1 MPPPTSSALIPE
13 PVIPKRGLPVT
24 LITGFLGSGKTTLL
38 NHILTNRQNLK
49 VAVLV
54 NEFGDINI
62 DSQLL
67 VAMDETMVELSNGCI
82 CCTINDDLIDAVYR
96 VLELPDSR
104 RDGKAERVDY
114 LVVETTGLADPL
126 PIMLTFVGT
135 ELKRLTHLDSVITV
149 VDAETFTDDHFDS
162 AAATSQLTY
171 GDIILLNKAD
181 LTPEV
186 KLTWLEAYIQGFK
199 DQARVLRC
207 SLTEQADQLP
217 LSALLDVGL
226 APALPPAMVSTAQAP
241 QPNGHLGTDG
251 FMSVPFKS
259 DRPFNVDRFEHF
271 LMSQLP
277 AEVFRA
283 KGILWFEGEDLRHI
297 FQLSGKR
304 FNLSPEPWIGP
315 PQNQLVFIGR
325 QLNPLQLHQQLTNC
339 LTGTRSRCL

>member
-1 MPPPTSSALIPE
+1 MLPPPPLPLPPD

-67 VAMDETMVELSNGCI
+67 VSMDETMVELSNGCI

-96 VLELPDSR
+96 VLELPD
-104 RDGKAERVDY
+104 RVDY

-149 VDAETFTDDHFDS
+149 VDAETFTDDHFES
-162 AAATSQLTY
+162 EAATSQLTY

-207 SLTEQADQLP
+207 SLTEQSDRLP

-226 APALPPAMVSTAQAP
+226 APALPPAIVSAAQEA
-241 QPNGHLGTDG
+241 QPSGHLGTDG

-259 DRPFNVDRFEHF
+259 DRPFSVTKFEHF
-271 LMSQLP
+271 LMEQLP

-283 KGILWFEGEDLRHI
+283 KGILWFEDEDLRHI

-304 FNLSPEPWIGP
+304 FNLSPEPWTSSP
-315 PQNQLVFIGR
+315 HNQLVFIGR

-339 LTGTRSRCL
+339 LTGTRAFCW

>member
-1 MPPPTSSALIPE
+1 MSDAAMPSLPQPSSVADL
-13 PVIPKRGLPVT
+13 VIPKRGLPVT

-67 VAMDETMVELSNGCI
+67 VSMDETMVELSNGCI

-96 VLELPDSR
+96 VLELP
-104 RDGKAERVDY
+104 ERVDY

-149 VDAETFTDDHFDS
+149 VDAETFTDDHFES
-162 AAATSQLTY
+162 EAAASQLTY

-186 KLTWLEAYIQGFK
+186 KLTWLEAYIHGFK

-226 APALPPAMVSTAQAP
+226 APALPPVIVSVAQEA

-251 FMSVPFKS
+251 FMSIPFRS
-259 DRPFNVDRFEHF
+259 DRPFNVARFEHF
-271 LMSQLP
+271 LMEQLP

-283 KGILWFEGEDLRHI
+283 KGILWLEGEDLRHI

-304 FNLSPEPWIGP
+304 FDLSPEPWTSP

-325 QLNPLQLHQQLTNC
+325 QLNPLQLHQQLANC
-339 LTGTRSRCL
+339 LTGSRSRCL

>member
-1 MPPPTSSALIPE
+1 MSYHPQPSSLADPA
-13 PVIPKRGLPVT
+13 IPKRGLPVT

-67 VAMDETMVELSNGCI
+67 VSIDETMVELSNGCI

-96 VLELPDSR
+96 VLELPD
-104 RDGKAERVDY
+104 RVDY

-162 AAATSQLTY
+162 EAATSQLTY

-226 APALPPAMVSTAQAP
+226 APALSPAIVSAAQVA
-241 QPNGHLGTDG
+241 QPNSHLGSDG
-251 FMSVPFKS
+251 FMSIPFRS

-271 LMSQLP
+271 LMAQLP

-315 PQNQLVFIGR
+315 P
-325 QLNPLQLHQQLTNC
+325 
-339 LTGTRSRCL
+339 

>member
-1 MPPPTSSALIPE
+1 MPYLPQPSSVAD
-13 PVIPKRGLPVT
+13 PVMPKRGLPVT

-67 VAMDETMVELSNGCI
+67 VSMDETMVELSNGCI

-96 VLELPDSR
+96 VLELPD
-104 RDGKAERVDY
+104 RVDY

-126 PIMLTFVGT
+126 PIKLGAH
-135 ELKRLTHLDSVITV
+135 EGEHDRLTHLDSVITV

-186 KLTWLEAYIQGFK
+186 KLTWLEAHIQSIK

-226 APALPPAMVSTAQAP
+226 APALPPVIVSAAQEP

-251 FMSVPFKS
+251 FMSIPFKS

-271 LMSQLP
+271 LMAQLP
-277 AEVFRA
+277 AEIFRA

-304 FNLSPEPWIGP
+304 FDLSPEPWTGP
-315 PQNQLVFIGR
+315 PQNQLIFIGR

-339 LTGTRSRCL
+339 LTGSRSLCL

>member
-1 MPPPTSSALIPE
+1 MSSLPQPSSVVD

-62 DSQLL
+62 DSQML

-96 VLELPDSR
+96 VLELP
-104 RDGKAERVDY
+104 ERIDY

-186 KLTWLEAYIQGFK
+186 KLTWLETYIQGFK
-199 DQARVLRC
+199 DQARILRC

-226 APALPPAMVSTAQAP
+226 APALPPAMVSAAQESP
-241 QPNGHLGTDG
+241 DGHLGIDG
-251 FMSVPFKS
+251 FIAVPFRS

-271 LMSQLP
+271 LMAQLP
-277 AEVFRA
+277 AAVFRA

-304 FNLSPEPWIGP
+304 FDLSPEPWTGP
-315 PQNQLVFIGR
+315 TQNQLVFIGR